1 MDHYFRRFKEIFFLQ
16 MTEEKPDFTL
26 INRLTVSIASHRVQ
40 LSKCDDMDQID
51 KISSSIFSM
60 EQEILSERKKELK
73 SLIKK
78 KEEILQKMTILETSL
93 DEVNREISTRV
104 SRYRNTVTNRISQ
117 LEQEMN
123 GKKSESPP
131 LQSTQVNET
140 QENP

>member
-1 MDHYFRRFKEIFFLQ
+1 
-16 MTEEKPDFTL
+16 
-26 INRLTVSIASHRVQ
+26 
-40 LSKCDDMDQID
+40 MDQID

>member
-1 MDHYFRRFKEIFFLQ
+1 

-60 EQEILSERKKELK
+60 EQEIISERKKELK

-93 DEVNREISTRV
+93 DEVNRDISTRI

-123 GKKSESPP
+123 GKKSEGSSF
-131 LQSTQVNET
+131 QSNET